1 MLIVIGSVKG
11 SPGVSC
17 LTAGVAVFLQGGS
30 GSVLVIEADPGGG
43 VAAVRSGLGAHPGMA
58 SLAIRTRGAA
68 LAAASVA
75 EHVQVL
81 GSGAGVLVG
90 PVAGDEASSGL
101 DVLADP
107 LARFARSR
115 PDGELLLADVGRM
128 DPDSAAAPL
137 VSAADG
143 VVLVTHADREGLE
156 QAASWLRTAGELNG
170 RIAVVTRQPPTGLE
184 YSPREIADGL
194 GVQVLGRLPHDETA
208 TTAFASSPRWAS
220 RGDRRRGGWWRAVV
234 QVSERVAQLR
244 PLVSPEPMVAS
255 IRGIPQGERPGADHV
270 WPADSR

>member
-17 LTAGVAVFLQGGS
+17 LTAGVAASRQGGN
-30 GSVLVIEADPGGG
+30 GSVLVIEADPTGG
-43 VAAVRSGLGAHPGMA
+43 VAAGRSGLGAHPGMA

-68 LAAASVA
+68 LAAATVA

-81 GSGAGVLVG
+81 QSGAGVLIG

-101 DVLADP
+101 DVLAGP

-115 PDGELLLADVGRM
+115 RDGELLLADVGRM
-128 DPDSAAAPL
+128 HPDSAAAPL
-137 VSAADG
+137 VSTADG

-170 RIAVVTRQPPTGLE
+170 RIAVVARQPSTGLE
-184 YSPREIADGL
+184 YSPQEIADGL
-194 GVQVLGRLPHDETA
+194 SVQVLGRLPHDEIA
-208 TTAFASSPRWAS
+208 ATAFTSAQRRAG
-220 RGDRRRGGWWRAVV
+220 RGDRRRGGWWRAVA
-234 QVSERVAQLR
+234 QVGERVAQLK
-244 PLVSPEPMVAS
+244 PLVSNEPMAATV
-255 IRGIPQGERPGADHV
+255 RGIPQGEQPGTQHV
-270 WPADSR
+270 WPAGSR